1 MNMLTLP
8 EELMLLAL
16 DDAQGTVIPNA
27 QRPLRMGLV
36 SAALTELT
44 LSGKLR
50 VDAQGNVIAA
60 NTAPTGNDLL
70 DEIANRVARSQPP
83 RPTYHWLQSLT
94 NDLRN
99 IEDRVRDRLVQRGV
113 LRQEESRK
121 FFIIREVRF
130 PAQNGAFEGNVRA
143 KLRDVVINNAQPDER
158 TMALIG
164 LVKMCDLVETVFPY
178 TDWVQA
184 RQRIDQ
190 LTNPQYAGWQ
200 YQAQGNGYGYN
211 QQQPMGMGGMMSGM
225 VPALMFS
232 MMAQSMFWGMGG
244 WMMPGMMLGG
254 MGGLGAP
261 MEEGVPMDD
270 SQMSEVNAEDGGF
283 DGGFDFGGDFGGEF

>member
-1 MNMLTLP
+1 MLTLP

-16 DDAQGTVIPNA
+16 DDNTGTVAQNAQG
-27 QRPLRMGLV
+27 PLKAGLV

-44 LSGKLR
+44 LTGRLK
-50 VDAQGNVIAA
+50 VDGYGNVIAA
-60 NTAPTGNDLL
+60 NAAPMGDDVL
-70 DEIANRVARSQPP
+70 DDVLSRVGRAQPP
-83 RPTYHWLQSLT
+83 RPTHAWLQHLA
-94 NDLRN
+94 NDLRDV
-99 IEDRVRDRLVQRGV
+99 EGRVRNRLVQRGI

-130 PAQNGAFEGNVRA
+130 PTQNPGFEANVRSR
-143 KLRDVVINNAQPDER
+143 LREVVINNAQPDER

-164 LVKMCDLVETVFPY
+164 LVKLTNLVETVFAY
-178 TDWVQA
+178 TEWQQA

-190 LTNPQYAGWQ
+190 LTNPQFAGWQ
-200 YQAQGNGYGYN
+200 YQAQGNGSGYN
-211 QQQPMGMGGMMSGM
+211 QQQPMGIGGMMSGM

-244 WMMPGMMLGG
+244 WMMPGMMMGG
-254 MGGLGAP
+254 MGGFGAP
-261 MEEGVPMDD
+261 QEDGMPMDE

-283 DGGFDFGGDFGGEF
+283 DFGGDFGGDF

>member
-16 DDAQGTVIPNA
+16 DDAPGTVIPNA

-44 LSGKLR
+44 LTGKLR

-70 DEIANRVARSQPP
+70 DEIANRVGRTQPP

-158 TMALIG
+158 AMALIG

-244 WMMPGMMLGG
+244 WMMPGMMGG
-254 MGGLGAP
+254 MGGMGAP
-261 MEEGVPMDD
+261 QEDGVPMDD

-283 DGGFDFGGDFGGEF
+283 DGGFDFGGDF